1 MRRSTGTVDLM
12 EDKMVD
18 LMKMDHTAP
27 PVDGGPCSFS
37 RTVDMVKER
46 WTFLVLR
53 EALTTGAT
61 RFEDFLQIP
70 GLSTRALAERLDVLV
85 AAGVMDERR
94 AVLEGTDRFS
104 YHLSEQGMQLVIILR
119 ALGDWADKFA
129 R

>member
-1 MRRSTGTVDLM
+1 VKHSTETVDLM
-12 EDKMVD
+12 EDEMVD
-18 LMKMDHTAP
+18 LMRTDRTAP
-27 PVDGGPCSFS
+27 PVEGGTCSFS

-61 RFEDFLQIP
+61 AFEDFLQIP
-70 GLSTRALAERLDVLV
+70 GLSTRVLAERLDVLV
-85 AAGVMDERR
+85 AAGVMEERR
-94 AVLEGTDRFS
+94 AALGGTARLS

-119 ALGDWADKFA
+119 ALGDWADRFA

>member
-1 MRRSTGTVDLM
+1 MKRSTETADLM
-12 EDKMVD
+12 DDKMVD
-18 LMKMDHTAP
+18 AKMTDSTAP
-27 PVDGGPCSFS
+27 PVEGASCSFS

-46 WTFLVLR
+46 WIFLVLR

-61 RFEDFLQIP
+61 SFEDFLEIP

-85 AAGVMDERR
+85 AAGVMDQRR
-94 AVLEGTDRFS
+94 TALDGTDRFS

-119 ALGDWADKFA
+119 ALGDWADEFA

>member
-1 MRRSTGTVDLM
+1 MKD
-12 EDKMVD
+12 EMVD
-18 LMKMDHTAP
+18 RMKTDRTAP
-27 PVDGGPCSFS
+27 PVGEGSCSFS

-53 EALTTGAT
+53 EALTAGAT

-70 GLSTRALAERLDVLV
+70 GLSTRTLAERLDMLV
-85 AAGVMDERR
+85 AARVMDEHH
-94 AVLEGTDRFS
+94 ATPEGTDLFS

-119 ALGDWADKFA
+119 ALGDWADRFE